1 MSSPKKAM
9 KPKAEKAPQPN
20 KAKSDPVAEVPKKTA
35 KPKAVKAA
43 KPAKKKVNLA
53 ALSEGMPGLTV
64 ASGQVLAEAAAVC
77 LEDQKHQTGVSLSNA
92 GLTPGNLQVEWLS
105 VDDQQRR
112 SHADMQEATERGA
125 CGVAILV
132 VKEATG
138 LVVVERS
145 RKGTGFDYWVGDK
158 DTDSDG
164 LPFEGLARLEV
175 SGILAGTQ
183 RQIDARMKQKK
194 AQIKP
199 TDKMAPGY
207 VAVVEFRTPIA
218 CVELK

>member
-1 MSSPKKAM
+1 MSPPDAIPESAKGASSRQ
-9 KPKAEKAPQPN
+9 KPIAL
-20 KAKSDPVAEVPKKTA
+20 S
-35 KPKAVKAA
+35 
-43 KPAKKKVNLA
+43 
-53 ALSEGMPGLTV
+53 ALSEGMPGLTP

-77 LEDQKHQTGVSLSNA
+77 LEDQNHQRGVSLSNA
-92 GLTPGNLQVEWLS
+92 GLTPGNLQVDWPP

-145 RKGTGFDYWVGDK
+145 KKGTGFDYWVGDK

-164 LPFEGLARLEV
+164 LPFEGLSRLEV
-175 SGILAGTQ
+175 SGILAGNKK
-183 RQIDARMKQKK
+183 QIDARMKQKK

-199 TDKMAPGY
+199 TDKVAPGY
-207 VAVVEFRTPIA
+207 VAVIEFGTPLA